1 MGTTAGATTPA
12 TSRATMRGLI
22 LRGARDVELVEV
34 PRPDPGPGEVV
45 LRVDAALTCGTDA
58 KVYRRGYHARM
69 LQPPCLFGHEY
80 AGTVAAVGDGVTSV
94 SEGDAVV
101 GGNSAPCGRCDYC
114 REGRSALCD
123 DLLFVNGAFAEW
135 MLLPERVVERNLH
148 PMPAGLDPVVAA
160 ATEPV
165 ACVLKGIEMTDVRAG
180 ESVLILGSGPI
191 GLVFAAEVAARGAHP
206 VVFARSDEAAETAR
220 RMRAHDVVVASSVI
234 DCRDELRA
242 AAPGQ
247 RGYDVV
253 IEAAGADE
261 TSQIA
266 PSLCRK
272 GGRVMLFGG
281 CRSDVRVTWA
291 PAPLHYDE
299 IAILSSFH
307 HTPRHV
313 AASLEVLAEQR
324 LDITPLLEAPV
335 GLDGLRDVLERMCS
349 RQLRGKVPVLP
360 HLPSGA

>member
-1 MGTTAGATTPA
+1 MGASGTATTPQ
-12 TSRATMRGLI
+12 TQRTTMRAAM
-22 LRGARDVELVEV
+22 LRGARDVALVDL

-58 KVYRRGYHARM
+58 KVFRRGYHARM

-114 REGRSALCD
+114 REGRAALCD

-135 MLLPERVVERNLH
+135 MLLPRRVVEQNLH
-148 PMPAGLDPVVAA
+148 PIPRGLDPIVAA

-191 GLVFAAEVAARGAHP
+191 GLVFAAEVAARSAHP
-206 VVFARSDEAAETAR
+206 VVFARSAEAAETAR
-220 RMRAHDVVVASSVI
+220 RMRAHDVVVGSSVTA
-234 DCRDELRA
+234 CQDELRA
-242 AAPGQ
+242 AAPGR

-253 IEAAGADE
+253 IEAAGAEE
-261 TSQIA
+261 TSQVA

-281 CRSDVRVTWA
+281 CRADVRVTWA

-313 AASLEVLAEQR
+313 AASLEVLAERR
-324 LDITPLLEAPV
+324 LDIRPLLADAV
-335 GLDGLRDVLERMCS
+335 GLDGLCDALDRMCA
-349 RQLRGKVPVLP
+349 RELRGKVPVLP
-360 HLPSGA
+360 HLSGA

>member
-1 MGTTAGATTPA
+1 MGAMRSAITPA
-12 TSRATMRGLI
+12 TSSALMRAVVLHGS
-22 LRGARDVELVEV
+22 RDVDLVTV
-34 PRPDPGPGEVV
+34 PRPQPGPGEIVI
-45 LRVDAALTCGTDA
+45 RIDAALTCGTDV

-69 LQPPCLFGHEY
+69 LRPPCIFGHEY
-80 AGTVAAVGDGVTSV
+80 AGTVAAVGKGVTTHR
-94 SEGDAVV
+94 EGDRVV

-114 REGRSALCD
+114 REGRAALCD

-135 MLLPERVVERNLH
+135 MLLPKRVVEQNLH
-148 PMPAGLDPVVAA
+148 AIPDGLDPIVAA

-165 ACVLKGIEMTDVRAG
+165 ACVLKGIEMTNVRAG

-206 VVFARSDEAAETAR
+206 VVFARSDAAAETAR
-220 RMRAHDVVVASSVI
+220 RMRAHDVVVGESVTASAEQL
-234 DCRDELRA
+234 RD
-242 AAPGQ
+242 AAPGH

-253 IEAAGADE
+253 IEAAGAEE
-261 TSQIA
+261 TSQLA
-266 PSLCRK
+266 PALCRK

-281 CRSDVRVTWA
+281 CRADVRVTWA

-313 AASLEVLAEQR
+313 AASLEVLAERR
-324 LDITPLLEAPV
+324 LDIRPLLEAPV
-335 GLDGLRDVLERMCS
+335 GLEGLRDALDRMSS
-349 RQLRGKVPVLP
+349 RELRGKVPVLP
-360 HLPSGA
+360 HLPGA